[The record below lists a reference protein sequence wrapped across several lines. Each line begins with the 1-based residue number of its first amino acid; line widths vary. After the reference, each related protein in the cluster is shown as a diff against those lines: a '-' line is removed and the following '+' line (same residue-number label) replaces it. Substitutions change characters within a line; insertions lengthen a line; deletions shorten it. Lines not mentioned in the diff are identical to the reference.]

1 MIYHRNPVVNL
12 WNDGDESINS
22 KRGSVIFD
30 SVDLYRF
37 MGIILAKSEFLFK
50 ISSRSQPITQ
60 TLRGSQKN
68 LVFWKVKW
76 KISKETWKMKKTW
89 RRMTTRR
96 IIQNQTATLSACHP
110 VPVRRKCD
118 WIRFCFHVL
127 HVTYFMSK
135 SNMKIWFCE
144 IPMFAI
150 YLRKLRS

>member
-30 SVDLYRF
+30 SVDVYRF

-89 RRMTTRR
+89 RRMMIRS
-96 IIQNQTATLSACHP
+96 IVQNQTATLSACHP
-110 VPVRRKCD
+110 VPARPKCD
-118 WIRFCFHVL
+118 SSDPVFTFYTWFISSQSRIWKYDFAKSQRL
-127 HVTYFMSK
+127 QSIQGK
-135 SNMKIWFCE
+135 SN
-144 IPMFAI
+144 
-150 YLRKLRS
+150 